1 MSKSQKFDCGDGTT
15 TSLNSRQ
22 LLALLQ
28 VPVSSMCFQTYWALR
43 GRKLIE
49 GVQHFNAMYLTER
62 GKAVL
67 ADYERKRRGDQT

>member
-1 MSKSQKFDCGDGTT
+1 
-15 TSLNSRQ
+15 
-22 LLALLQ
+22 
-28 VPVSSMCFQTYWALR
+28 MCFQTYWALR

-67 ADYERKRRGDQT
+67 ADYERKRHGDQT